1 MPVGRPPSFDFSTRE
16 SVRELRPQ
24 PAQSGLWAVNDKV
37 FVCSLADCAD
47 YRQTD
52 GCRTFGSDSFASR
65 ASLTPE
71 FSEQLI
77 KAASMSPD
85 RVTSITSWH
94 RHIPFAFAIVGML
107 RPNTFV
113 ELGTHC
119 GDSYSAFCQATRAF
133 DLQTKCFAVDT
144 WEGDS
149 QAGYYGDEVFRELSV
164 FHDKSYGEF
173 SELLRMRFDQALP
186 LFEEGRV
193 DLLHIDGLHTYEAVK
208 EDFETWLPKMSD
220 SGLILF
226 HDTNVRDREDF
237 QVWRLWQEVTAERP
251 HFEFKYGFGLG
262 VLGVGNDLPAS
273 VLEFFDWASREPEV
287 VESFFLKQSY
297 DVDASALE
305 SVRGQRDQLISERD
319 QLISERDQVMS
330 EREQLID
337 QLDELGRQHQHAQK
351 IVAERDGQLESVNQ
365 HLRQTGGEL
374 AHAMK
379 VVDERDQ
386 RIATLLEQMD
396 VARQELSAAH
406 SRMAHERQALQKVN
420 EEFQA
425 AQQTL
430 AEVELAAGEERRAVE
445 VALKQITGSR
455 WWRLRNA
462 IWSLLGARG
471 RVISSESEEKG

>member
-1 MPVGRPPSFDFSTRE
+1 
-16 SVRELRPQ
+16 
-24 PAQSGLWAVNDKV
+24 
-37 FVCSLADCAD
+37 
-47 YRQTD
+47 
-52 GCRTFGSDSFASR
+52 
-65 ASLTPE
+65 
-71 FSEQLI
+71 
-77 KAASMSPD
+77 MSPD
-85 RVTSITSWH
+85 RVTSINSWH

-119 GDSYSAFCQATRAF
+119 GDSYAAFCQATRAF
-133 DLQTKCFAVDT
+133 DLQTQCFAVDT

-149 QAGYYGDEVFRELSV
+149 QAGYYGDEVFRELSE

-186 LFEEGRV
+186 LFEEGCV

-262 VLGVGNDLPAS
+262 VLGVGNNLPPS

-297 DVDASALE
+297 DIDASALE
-305 SVRGQRDQLISERD
+305 SVREERD
-319 QLISERDQVMS
+319 QLISER
-330 EREQLID
+330 EQLTN
-337 QLDELGRQHQHAQK
+337 QRDELGRLHQHAQK

-386 RIATLLEQMD
+386 RLATLLDQMD
-396 VARQELSAAH
+396 AARQELSAAQ
-406 SRMAHERQALQKVN
+406 SRMAHERQSLQLVDA
-420 EEFQA
+420 ELQA
-425 AQQTL
+425 TQQKL
-430 AEVELAAGEERRAVE
+430 SELELATGEERIAYQL
-445 VALKQITGSR
+445 ALQQVTSSR

-462 IWSLLGARG
+462 IWTLLGARS
-471 RVISSESEEKG
+471 RVISLESEERG

>member
-24 PAQSGLWAVNDKV
+24 PAQSGLGAVNDKV

-77 KAASMSPD
+77 KAASMSPG

-186 LFEEGRV
+186 LFEEGHV

-262 VLGVGNDLPAS
+262 VLGVGNNLPAS

-287 VESFFLKQSY
+287 VESFFLKRSY

-305 SVRGQRDQLISERD
+305 SVRGQRDQLI
-319 QLISERDQVMS
+319 S

-471 RVISSESEEKG
+471 RVISSESEERG

>member
-1 MPVGRPPSFDFSTRE
+1 M
-16 SVRELRPQ
+16 
-24 PAQSGLWAVNDKV
+24 
-37 FVCSLADCAD
+37 
-47 YRQTD
+47 
-52 GCRTFGSDSFASR
+52 
-65 ASLTPE
+65 TPE

-94 RHIPFAFAIVGML
+94 RHIPFAFAIVGMS

-113 ELGTHC
+113 ELGAHC

-133 DLQTKCFAVDT
+133 DLQTQCFAVDT

-149 QAGYYGDEVFRELSV
+149 QAGYYGDEVFRELSE

-186 LFEEGRV
+186 LFEEGCV

-262 VLGVGNDLPAS
+262 VLGVGNNLPPS

-297 DVDASALE
+297 DIDANALE
-305 SVRGQRDQLISERD
+305 SVRGERD
-319 QLISERDQVMS
+319 QLISERDHLIS
-330 EREQLID
+330 EREQLIN
-337 QLDELGRQHQHAQK
+337 QLDELGRLHQHAQK

-365 HLRQTGGEL
+365 QVRQTGGEL

-379 VVDERDQ
+379 VVDERDR
-386 RIATLLEQMD
+386 RIATLLEQING
-396 VARQELSAAH
+396 ARQELSSAQ
-406 SRMAHERQALQKVN
+406 STMARERQSLQLVDA
-420 EEFQA
+420 ELQA
-425 AQQTL
+425 TQQKL
-430 AEVELAAGEERRAVE
+430 SELELATGEERIAYQL
-445 VALKQITGSR
+445 ALQQVTGSR

-462 IWSLLGARG
+462 IWTLLGARS
-471 RVISSESEEKG
+471 RVISLESEEKG

>member
-1 MPVGRPPSFDFSTRE
+1 
-16 SVRELRPQ
+16 
-24 PAQSGLWAVNDKV
+24 
-37 FVCSLADCAD
+37 
-47 YRQTD
+47 
-52 GCRTFGSDSFASR
+52 
-65 ASLTPE
+65 
-71 FSEQLI
+71 
-77 KAASMSPD
+77 MSPN

-133 DLQTKCFAVDT
+133 DLQTQCFAVDT

-149 QAGYYGDEVFRELSV
+149 QAGYYGDEVFRELSE

-186 LFEEGRV
+186 LFEEGSV

-262 VLGVGNDLPAS
+262 VLGVGNNLPAS

-287 VESFFLKQSY
+287 VESFFLKQSH
-297 DVDASALE
+297 DIDASALE
-305 SVRGQRDQLISERD
+305 SVRGERD
-319 QLISERDQVMS
+319 QLISERDHLIS
-330 EREQLID
+330 EREQLIN
-337 QLDELGRQHQHAQK
+337 QLDELGRLHQHAQK

-365 HLRQTGGEL
+365 QVRQTGGEL

-386 RIATLLEQMD
+386 RIATLLEQING
-396 VARQELSAAH
+396 ARQELSSAQ
-406 SRMAHERQALQKVN
+406 STMARERQSLQLVDA
-420 EEFQA
+420 ELQA
-425 AQQTL
+425 TQQKL
-430 AEVELAAGEERRAVE
+430 SELELATGEERIAYQL
-445 VALKQITGSR
+445 ALQQVTGSR

-462 IWSLLGARG
+462 IWTLLGARG
-471 RVISSESEEKG
+471 RVISLESEERG